1 MVTAYVESERVVGPG
16 PASIISPSSDTAVS
30 WAAIFAGALA
40 AAILSLLLFMLG
52 IGLGLSSMSVWSGRG
67 ADGETI
73 GWAAIAWL
81 AFTQIASAGVGGYI
95 AGRLRTKWQGV
106 HTDEVYF
113 RDTAH
118 GFLAWALAT
127 MLMVAVMGSVA
138 GAALT
143 NTVKAAG
150 AVATGAATA
159 AGGAT
164 GAVANL
170 ARSAVSQS
178 SAVGANRANAGA
190 DSESGL
196 HYWASTLLRSGPSTA
211 PRQDMGASNAA
222 ATGATPAA
230 AGNGTSS
237 ASGMSPGAAAPSG
250 QTAAVSSRE
259 VATIFGH
266 SLKTGALSNEDAQYL
281 AQVVSQNTGM
291 APDAAQARVQK
302 AFSDVKA
309 QMESAKKAAEE
320 AEVKAKQ
327 VAEEARKATAYSML
341 WMFVALLIGAF
352 AASVAATVGGRQRDT

>member
-67 ADGETI
+67 ADGDTI

-159 AGGAT
+159 VGGAT

-170 ARSAVSQS
+170 AGSALSQGS
-178 SAVGANRANAGA
+178 VAGGNRGNAGA
-190 DSESGL
+190 DSDSGL
-196 HYWASTLLRSGPSTA
+196 QYWVGTLMRSSPSNA
-211 PRQDMGASNAA
+211 PRQDMSASSATSGATAGS
-222 ATGATPAA
+222 ATGSPA
-230 AGNGTSS
+230 GS
-237 ASGMSPGAAAPSG
+237 APSGMSPNASGQSAAMNAREAAA
-250 QTAAVSSRE
+250 
-259 VATIFGH
+259 IFGH
-266 SLKTGALSNEDAQYL
+266 SLKTGTLSNEDAQYL
-281 AQVVSQNTGM
+281 AQVVSQTTGM
-291 APDAAQARVQK
+291 APDVAQARVQK
-302 AFSDVKA
+302 SFADLKA

-352 AASVAATVGGRQRDT
+352 AASVAATVGGRQRDI